1 MSQLLSVDLSGC
13 WLDHYGVT
21 PSQFAEL
28 ASRLESARHETI
40 VTDVA
45 LMDSGEI
52 PDQKLPLDGRF
63 YQLPEVLLEHY
74 NADRQTSELAQI
86 LSVAR
91 QLKDSSE
98 AVVILGIGGSY
109 MGAKA
114 ILEGCCEP
122 YYNELPDEQRGGRPR
137 IYFEG
142 NSLDNDA
149 LQSLFARLADNRW
162 SVVVISKSGGTLE
175 TAVALRMF
183 LDALQQQYS
192 ADPAEIARRVVPITG
207 ASGRLDALA
216 KGLDCKS
223 VFRVPDG
230 VGGRFS
236 VLSAVGLLPAACM
249 GVDIIQLLK
258 GAAAMNE
265 TFRSAPVDQNP
276 VLQYVGAA
284 HLLEQV
290 RAIDIRV
297 LSVWSKALES
307 AGLWY
312 DQLLAESLGKAEI
325 GATPVTAVNTRD
337 LHSRAQQHQEGRRN
351 KLIVNVTTRKTR
363 TDRLQVPGR
372 KHDDDELNQ
381 LAGRTVPE
389 LLTAAYQGTNQALQ
403 SAGRPVIDIE
413 LESTDAFS
421 LGQFFQM
428 MMLATVVEG
437 RLLGINPY
445 GQPGVEAYKS
455 NMQSL
460 LGIEKR
466 KIEEDGDNH

>member
-1 MSQLLSVDLSGC
+1 MSQSLSVDLSGC
-13 WLDHYGVT
+13 WLGEFGIT
-21 PSQFAEL
+21 QSQFAAL
-28 ASRLESARHETI
+28 ASRLEAARDET
-40 VTDVA
+40 VLTDLE
-45 LMDSGEI
+45 LMESGEI
-52 PDQKLPLDGRF
+52 PAEKQPLDGGF
-63 YQLPEVLLEHY
+63 YRLPELLLEQY
-74 NADRQTSELAQI
+74 RQDRQGSELTQI
-86 LSVAR
+86 LDVAR
-91 QLKDSSE
+91 QLQASSD

-114 ILEGCCEP
+114 ILDCCCEP
-122 YYNELPDEQRGGRPR
+122 YYNEFLPEQRGGRPR

-149 LQSLFARLADNRW
+149 LQALFARLSGSRW

-175 TAVALRMF
+175 TAVAFRLF
-183 LDALQQQYS
+183 LESLEQQFPEEVSQ
-192 ADPAEIARRVVPITG
+192 RVVPVTG
-207 ASGRLDALA
+207 AEGKLDSLA
-216 KGLDCKS
+216 QSLNCES

-236 VLSAVGLLPAACM
+236 VLSPVGLVPAACM
-249 GVDIIQLLK
+249 GVDVVQLLN

-265 TFRSAPVDQNP
+265 VFRTAPADQNP
-276 VLQYVGAA
+276 VLQYAGAA

-290 RAIDIRV
+290 RGGDIRV

-351 KLIVNVTTRKTR
+351 KIIVNVMTQSVR
-363 TDRLQVPGR
+363 TDRLQVPRR
-372 KHDDDELNQ
+372 KSDDDELNQ
-381 LAGRTVPE
+381 LTGTAVTE
-389 LLTAAYQGTNQALQ
+389 LLSAAYEGTNQALKQ
-403 SAGRPVIDIE
+403 AERPVIDIE
-413 LESTDAFS
+413 LPSTDAFS
-421 LGQFFQM
+421 LGQYFQM

-455 NMQSL
+455 NMKAL
-460 LGIEKR
+460 LGITEPNKEQTR
-466 KIEEDGDNH
+466 